1 MAAKIQRCGGSQPSP
16 KAHHSSQQRTA
27 PVSTSFPHTR
37 QRGKART
44 PTPWAPS
51 KPPRLA
57 STAQAHA
64 RLSPPRDS
72 QQPVTAQENPVPLCP
87 ARDVTA
93 SKVGG
98 GKAAWVHTSHT
109 GGRRERTRGE
119 QIHTA
124 WHHPTPH
131 GTWVA
136 YREVWPADSRPRMP
150 HIRVGIQVRLPA
162 PCPLTPLTLNRVWLQ
177 PPHNSPP
184 PPATTPT
191 PQLKHT
197 GGGCH
202 SNQTH
207 GRPRTT
213 TPPPTKKVG
222 RHFSHKQVER
232 PGHTLPTGTN
242 TAGPVAPGAS
252 SARSFAEKDPRR
264 PDPRAAQEAH
274 HGYTSWITVHQGQT
288 AKGHTHTGGA
298 TTPLLPGVSW
308 TAPLP
313 PAFDSSKPHSKGYG
327 RGRPPRCPSGR
338 WGSSGRGKKGGRAG
352 WRANV
357 GGKWVRACTDK
368 GGGRRTWGRTRRRT
382 HTHPP
387 KARERRQGHHPAR
400 HPVSPP
406 HPTRSYRTPTPGT
419 EEGGRRLV
427 THDRAAFGGRP
438 GDSPVM
444 LGCAAPF
451 THLQLPRTSGG
462 VGGSS
467 SRGYAGPV
475 HVVAVGRRLCGCTR
489 ASTQE
494 DNKPTVPQTHSLTHH
509 LTAPPPPPQ
518 WEGGDRGCKGGG
530 SGNKGATRRCWRAAH
545 THILTPPKEDVSRMG
560 RTPRRGKMGGRGR
573 MPREVVHRTRAAGG
587 ALRPDP

>member
-1 MAAKIQRCGGSQPSP
+1 MGAYKSHRRQTGEDTRGTDPHSLAPSHTTRDVGGIQRSLARGQPPPHATHKSGHTGTVTRPLSP
-16 KAHHSSQQRTA
+16 DPAHLKPRVA
-27 PVSTSFPHTR
+27 PAPTQLPPTSRNNSH
-37 QRGKART
+37 T
-44 PTPWAPS
+44 PTE
-51 KPPRLA
+51 
-57 STAQAHA
+57 AH
-64 RLSPPRDS
+64 RGRVSL
-72 QQPVTAQENPVPLCP
+72 QPN
-87 ARDVTA
+87 
-93 SKVGG
+93 
-98 GKAAWVHTSHT
+98 
-109 GGRRERTRGE
+109 
-119 QIHTA
+119 
-124 WHHPTPH
+124 
-131 GTWVA
+131 
-136 YREVWPADSRPRMP
+136 SRPAQN
-150 HIRVGIQVRLPA
+150 HHTPA
-162 PCPLTPLTLNRVWLQ
+162 HR
-177 PPHNSPP
+177 H
-184 PPATTPT
+184 A
-191 PQLKHT
+191 
-197 GGGCH
+197 
-202 SNQTH
+202 
-207 GRPRTT
+207 
-213 TPPPTKKVG
+213 G
-222 RHFSHKQVER
+222 RHFNHKQVER